1 MDKLFNLEKG
11 VEQGLLTAPLWGYVK
26 EGLTK
31 DLNQVISFYRRFPT
45 AVNGSHFLVKLLI
58 GLGTHKDLDIEKFF
72 QTIRQ
77 RSMGVAS
84 SLQMSTSLNRGVV
97 FDGIFYGK
105 GSKEI
110 IIGHNENFDL
120 LDARDN
126 WRDLEPIK
134 ILSHPKSDLNMN
146 PIDGN
151 SYNSENGIS
160 VISINMPM
168 LALQYREFRI
178 LEDRI
183 AEENAESP
191 RSMEQFIAAYPLNNA
206 LRSHLDHCLFNR
218 IYNLLTNKP
227 LGDSRKKHSFYI
239 TDFSSKLNEIH
250 TTNLLNLVNSGR
262 KFDSI
267 LKMIPL
273 ISSDNLKQLSELPEC
288 APTRQVVW
296 GMVLSR
302 LKMLEF
308 LYKSYQF
315 TSPRVVNNNDVNSI
329 RKTLILLQTDKALRA
344 SLPVG
349 DYFDSS
355 KIIDYLLKI

>member
-120 LDARDN
+120 IVRFVQ
-126 WRDLEPIK
+126 
-134 ILSHPKSDLNMN
+134 S
-146 PIDGN
+146 
-151 SYNSENGIS
+151 
-160 VISINMPM
+160 
-168 LALQYREFRI
+168 
-178 LEDRI
+178 
-183 AEENAESP
+183 
-191 RSMEQFIAAYPLNNA
+191 
-206 LRSHLDHCLFNR
+206 
-218 IYNLLTNKP
+218 
-227 LGDSRKKHSFYI
+227 
-239 TDFSSKLNEIH
+239 
-250 TTNLLNLVNSGR
+250 
-262 KFDSI
+262 
-267 LKMIPL
+267 
-273 ISSDNLKQLSELPEC
+273 
-288 APTRQVVW
+288 
-296 GMVLSR
+296 
-302 LKMLEF
+302 
-308 LYKSYQF
+308 
-315 TSPRVVNNNDVNSI
+315 
-329 RKTLILLQTDKALRA
+329 
-344 SLPVG
+344 
-349 DYFDSS
+349 
-355 KIIDYLLKI
+355 